1 MGAALGES
9 GTPPEAALLLAGAA
23 LLLGLAPFCARL
35 ALLALFGA
43 ALSVGAAAAATEA
56 WTARRNPLASWVT
69 EFGGSEAPARV
80 DGRAAED
87 LPADA
92 ENLVLSV
99 DVETVEFRG
108 DRRAVRGRLRLR
120 IGGTSAPRDI
130 SQGDRVTAWVVF
142 AAGPA
147 YRNPNAADRDDALRR
162 AGVAAQGTCKSSR
175 LIEVTPAGG
184 LGAASARRWTRAAL
198 RRYVPPGPEHA
209 LVRAMVLG
217 DRTGLDAE
225 TADAFRIAGTYH
237 VLAISGAQVALLAG
251 GLLAGARLAR
261 LGPWTTA
268 VAVSGAL
275 VFYSAFVGGQPP
287 VARAV
292 FMAIVLLFG
301 RALDLDSDL
310 ANLLGLAAG
319 LLLVFHPAGIWD
331 VSFQLSFVA
340 TLGLFLLGGVVHS
353 SLPSLPWGIGAAIAA
368 STGAQAA
375 LLPLLAT
382 HFHRLA
388 PAALALNLVAVPLSA
403 AVLLCGL
410 GVMVTAGVV
419 PGLAPLAG
427 SAAWLSARALLLSG
441 EVVRNLPSLDVRV
454 PTPTPL
460 ACAFYAVSVLLL
472 IDVRCR
478 RRAAPLFALAFV
490 NLIWGRSPVP
500 GDGRFHVTM
509 LDVGQGDSI
518 LLRSP
523 SGRISL
529 VDTGGVFDDRF
540 DFGERVL
547 GPVLWD
553 QGIRRL
559 DRLILTHGHPDHVG
573 AAPFLLQA
581 FRVRELWEGP
591 APRRDAYWEGIDAR
605 LRAAR
610 VRRRTVFAGNDTIWD
625 GVRLRVL
632 APPRP
637 VRAPWRTR
645 NDDSL
650 VVLAEFGQVR
660 LLLTGDIEAPA
671 EAALARAEA
680 AVLKVPHHGSRSS
693 STPGLLKG
701 TSPRVALLSVGG
713 RNRFG
718 HPHPDVVDRYRI
730 AGIRLFR
737 TDRDGAVSVATDGEH
752 IFATCAGGGCEARY
766 R

>member
-1 MGAALGES
+1 
-9 GTPPEAALLLAGAA
+9 
-23 LLLGLAPFCARL
+23 
-35 ALLALFGA
+35 
-43 ALSVGAAAAATEA
+43 
-56 WTARRNPLASWVT
+56 
-69 EFGGSEAPARV
+69 
-80 DGRAAED
+80 
-87 LPADA
+87 
-92 ENLVLSV
+92 
-99 DVETVEFRG
+99 
-108 DRRAVRGRLRLR
+108 
-120 IGGTSAPRDI
+120 
-130 SQGDRVTAWVVF
+130 
-142 AAGPA
+142 
-147 YRNPNAADRDDALRR
+147 
-162 AGVAAQGTCKSSR
+162 
-175 LIEVTPAGG
+175 
-184 LGAASARRWTRAAL
+184 
-198 RRYVPPGPEHA
+198 
-209 LVRAMVLG
+209 
-217 DRTGLDAE
+217 
-225 TADAFRIAGTYH
+225 
-237 VLAISGAQVALLAG
+237 
-251 GLLAGARLAR
+251 
-261 LGPWTTA
+261 
-268 VAVSGAL
+268 
-275 VFYSAFVGGQPP
+275 
-287 VARAV
+287 
-292 FMAIVLLFG
+292 
-301 RALDLDSDL
+301 
-310 ANLLGLAAG
+310 
-319 LLLVFHPAGIWD
+319 
-331 VSFQLSFVA
+331 
-340 TLGLFLLGGVVHS
+340 
-353 SLPSLPWGIGAAIAA
+353 
-368 STGAQAA
+368 
-375 LLPLLAT
+375 LAT

-427 SAAWLSARALLLSG
+427 SAAWFSARALLLSG
-441 EVVRNLPSLDVRV
+441 EVVRNLPWLDVRV

-478 RRAAPLFALAFV
+478 RRAAPLLALAFV

-509 LDVGQGDSI
+509 LDVGQGDCI

-523 SGRISL
+523 SGRVSL

-540 DFGERVL
+540 DLGERVL

-610 VRRRTVFAGNDTIWD
+610 VRRRTVFAGNETTWD

-671 EAALARAEA
+671 EAALAPAEA